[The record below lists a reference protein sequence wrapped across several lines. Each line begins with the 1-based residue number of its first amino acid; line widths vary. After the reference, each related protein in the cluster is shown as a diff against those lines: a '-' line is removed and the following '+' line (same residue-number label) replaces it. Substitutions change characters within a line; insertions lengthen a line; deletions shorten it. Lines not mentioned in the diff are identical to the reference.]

1 MKNHTRHGMKRTECW
16 MLIKQEQLRELPDR
30 DVLNALFSYTA
41 EENTRVVGG
50 NYQIRFALKSGE
62 AKKYWLKHIPGL
74 LPTRSKVL
82 VRINPYL
89 WPTVNVIYN
98 EISYEVEPIEML
110 PANMGAFRA
119 DAPVI
124 GEAYAAM
131 PETAT
136 QKAGKRI
143 EQYAYGEPLED
154 GGRRREA
161 VPYAGITV
169 MGNQA
174 DKVGNVAY
182 MPKRGHAIEI
192 DRDVAEKQISTSEL
206 ITRLVAAGVEMTK
219 ELNRELR
226 AKHGEALDSREAE
239 ALVAR
244 MRIADCGLRNEKIEE
259 GGAGGI
265 ADFGLRI
272 AE

>member
-1 MKNHTRHGMKRTECW
+1 M
-16 MLIKQEQLRELPDR
+16 P
-30 DVLNALFSYTA
+30 S
-41 EENTRVVGG
+41 
-50 NYQIRFALKSGE
+50 
-62 AKKYWLKHIPGL
+62 
-74 LPTRSKVL
+74 RSRVL

-98 EISYEVEPIEML
+98 EISYEVEPVEML

-124 GEAYAAM
+124 GESYAAM

-143 EQYAYGEPLED
+143 ENYAYGEDAKRMAQSAERIPF
-154 GGRRREA
+154 
-161 VPYAGITV
+161 AGITV

-174 DKVGNVAY
+174 DKVGNLSY

-219 ELNRELR
+219 EINRELR
-226 AKHGEALDSREAE
+226 AKYGEALDSREAE

-244 MRIADCGLRNEKIEE
+244 MRIADCGMRNEKIEE
-259 GGAGGI
+259 GGVGESAEV
-265 ADFGLRI
+265 GLRI